1 MPWKREHRLGETN
14 GVELPSG
21 PGGGF
26 DVRWNRTPPGP
37 GVVMEAL
44 FTSTAVVALAEIGDK
59 TQLLAILLAA
69 RFGRP
74 LPIILGILVATLA
87 NHALAALLG
96 AQAAALL
103 DSPVFRYAIGAS
115 FIAMAAWT
123 LVPDKFEDEDAPK
136 PRFGAFLT
144 TLVAFFLVEMGDK
157 TQVATIALGAQY
169 QAVVA
174 VTAGTTLGMM
184 IANVPA
190 IFLGNELLKRVD
202 LAKIRVVAAA
212 LFLAIGVWVLAQT
225 AGWLG

>member
-1 MPWKREHRLGETN
+1 
-14 GVELPSG
+14 
-21 PGGGF
+21 
-26 DVRWNRTPPGP
+26 
-37 GVVMEAL
+37 MEAL

-69 RFGRP
+69 RFRRP

-96 AQAAALL
+96 ASAAAFL

-115 FIAMAAWT
+115 FIAMAAWA
-123 LVPDKFEDEDAPK
+123 LVPDKFDDDDDDAPK

-144 TLVAFFLVEMGDK
+144 TLIAFFLVEMGDK

-169 QAVVA
+169 HDVVA

-190 IFLGNELLKRVD
+190 IFLGHELLKRVD
-202 LAKIRVVAAA
+202 LAKVRLVAAG
-212 LFLAIGVWVLAQT
+212 LFLVIGLWVLAQT
-225 AGWLG
+225 AGWIG